1 MKLIMEN
8 WRKYVAEVENEDSN
22 DCLYIF
28 EGSSVNRVSFKER
41 LNSLNESSADD
52 FAIFLEDWGKSVDY
66 QFKKLTEETPRPFDP
81 AHARTTVRG
90 APTPPSLPAAA
101 PKAAATP
108 PPLPPEVKATV
119 QQAAQV
125 AQQARPGAIQAVT
138 NAFKKMKDWAQQN
151 KGQAA
156 TVALTATAAVAAGLC
171 MGDGADPIACKDAV
185 MALGDTGEPAVDEIA
200 AAVESG
206 DPGPVEAAVD
216 VVKTQDPELGAAV
229 EEVVAEEPAAAEPEA
244 APAAPPAPEAAP
256 AAAPDPDAPQP
267 GEAGSNR
274 PWNTLHG
281 PAQGIERPPISP
293 RANYDLLTATEE
305 EGGMTPMSRQ
315 MWASR
320 LGANSMYDGNVSGML
335 DMARQPAP
343 IGVSAD
349 QLEQLLLQKGYHPD
363 DVNVMI
369 TRYNDWDGY
378 TGPKWS
384 GAPADA
390 TEVPDAPEAGAGAPT
405 SRMQRMR
412 DAAAARRA
420 RREG

>member
-8 WRKYVAEVENEDSN
+8 WRKYVGEVENEDSN

-66 QFKKLTEETPRPFDP
+66 QFKKLTE
-81 AHARTTVRG
+81 
-90 APTPPSLPAAA
+90 AA
-101 PKAAATP
+101 PPPAWKKKEYTGAMP

-119 QQAAQV
+119 QQAAQL
-125 AQQARPGAIQAVT
+125 RGPGAIQAVT

-274 PWNTLHG
+274 PWNTIHG

-390 TEVPDAPEAGAGAPT
+390 TEVPDAPEAGAGESAPT
-405 SRMQRMR
+405 SRIQRVK
-412 DAAAARRA
+412 DAAAARRDARAA

>member
-8 WRKYVAEVENEDSN
+8 WRKYVGEVENEDSN

-66 QFKKLTEETPRPFDP
+66 QFKKLTEERPPEFN
-81 AHARTTVRG
+81 RTTARHQTGEV
-90 APTPPSLPAAA
+90 TPPSLPAAA

-125 AQQARPGAIQAVT
+125 AQQAGPAAIQAVT

-185 MALGDTGEPAVDEIA
+185 MALGGSGEPAVDEIA

-305 EGGMTPMSRQ
+305 EGGMTSMSRQ

-320 LGANSMYDGNVSGML
+320 LGANSMFDGNVSGML

-384 GAPADA
+384 GAEGGA
-390 TEVPDAPEAGAGAPT
+390 TEVPDAPEAEAGEGGRPL
-405 SRMQRMR
+405 
-412 DAAAARRA
+412 RRLL
-420 RREG
+420 RRRPRG